1 MADIKKLEKIFDQ
14 EQVLHSAEMNDIT
27 AKIDEIIGR
36 VNSASS
42 ITGYSYLVTIN
53 VDGARNGYLYY
64 KRSDARAL
72 LTATATTTIIYNA
85 DGSRVELEGVEY
97 NASVEVQDANGN
109 YVMVANNISV
119 EGDTL
124 SLDIKAYLSTTARK
138 VRITFVAVASS
149 ASRQVEVS
157 AMLTT
162 MSLTPANV
170 LWENAYVDNPN
181 GYSFGAFAIT
191 GNLDKTVYLRVSN
204 TELGY
209 DHTSSVNI
217 GTTTFANGGYYFVL
231 TDFPTTGTEV
241 YKFEI
246 WVASGTLESTHYT
259 YNVMCVASSQAATA
273 QLVCINNVGTQVV
286 NGTSARLFDYAIYNG
301 GNSTSGSS
309 TTNNVRQ
316 TISAWYSGV
325 SHPIYDALLSNVAAS
340 QKNSLYFN
348 VDLNAQSPTL
358 IAMLTYGDTH
368 PSASFLVDMS
378 ASFPATNGAVFYMN
392 PSTRSNAQA
401 DRDVIKNASDST
413 DVQAV
418 WTKMAFVDGMDG
430 WTVDDNGRSCLAINA
445 GSKCQINYAPLNVTS
460 NYIAIEINYKTSVVS
475 NYKENVITIASMPQ
489 DNPDNFTG
497 IRIRPDE
504 VCVHSSQRKSTFDNV
519 QSYHTGD
526 EDDIDL
532 IIVFSQDYKNWKKRF
547 CHIFVNGTIKC
558 EFALEGNDNF
568 ITSAPIIL
576 GSDSANLYVYGIRVY
591 NQAFGF
597 LAATTNYVAS
607 LPTIEEK
614 RAANARE
621 NDVMNEDG
629 DVSYEKVIQSTTANW
644 FIVEMIYKEDAD
656 GKAIK
661 PWVKPTIPSYSDWT
675 KKEVGRANLEM
686 HFGAHPTW
694 DWKINDVEHMGQ
706 GTTSMNYYRWN
717 FRDRI
722 DKTTTEVGTTKYE
735 KQVYVQYGYNRST
748 GTWGNAALSKT
759 VKFDGDT
766 HSPVMRITA
775 KKNYASSQ
783 QSHKMGTTSAYN
795 DLHDI
800 CVDVNEG
807 GGRTAVFQYPAYGF
821 VRTYDDLGNEKYE
834 FIGLFT
840 IGPDKGDK
848 PTFKYNAKIN
858 NVELKKTLMTMEG
871 LDHDKRLAV
880 FRYPWNND
888 VVFNSESL
896 SIRINNDEYEAGWE
910 VGNCYDYDTEEDG
923 TEIMAKL
930 VEEFK
935 PAYEL
940 AYLNSPFIMGLT
952 TSRFGVQTVAAALTK
967 INSDVTGFG
976 STPNE
981 DDDDRP
987 YLYYEFYFEG
997 DYNLY
1002 YLDIKDNTYKASGV
1016 NVLENL
1022 NMTTTSSLNANILKK
1037 LGLSTYG
1044 VFGDFNTDTQKNQY
1058 LSLKG
1063 VETMGSEDELDAA
1076 ILSTMGLL
1084 SISTIEDLA
1093 LVKKDEYLREMRRR
1107 RFRTAMLASD
1117 SPWNLNDTLFCH
1129 TFLVMFGATDNHA
1142 KNSYPYKFK
1151 SLSDGGKW
1159 RWRQDDLDTIFDIDN
1174 QGNSAK
1180 KYSIEFKD
1188 WTSSDKVA
1196 RVFKGEDSAFW
1207 TLVDQCFEDEIR
1219 KMGRNIL
1226 DAMISLGGSSEGG
1239 VFDKLMAFFKEYYWD
1254 KAQNYFS
1261 KGAYNHDAR
1270 YSYEDAYYAT
1280 LQGQYNV
1287 DVLPTAQSHGDSLES
1302 EMYWVERRLVYCMS
1316 KFRYGPFASYTDV
1329 SLGRIAFRTQNP
1341 QRFSLTPAMDLYPC
1355 VFSGQGVRYFSRTW
1369 DGEVGTMDGIGGNNT
1384 TVYIMAADYFR
1395 SIGDLAAFDIDRSS
1409 ATNLQISSKRLETL
1423 KIGDEDATK
1432 VSNGVAMLTFSN
1444 CPSLTMIDARNATNL
1459 SGSLDLSNCPR
1470 IRTVYLTGTQV
1481 AGLTFA
1487 EGSKLETLTLPST
1500 MTALSLKNLKFLSS
1514 LDVAACAPNVK
1525 SVDIEG
1531 CTMLQSFQI
1540 LKDIYYSNDTQGKNA
1555 LTYIRITDIDET
1567 VTSAEDPNGQVAEML
1582 YRIAKGLDADAN
1594 EKNYYAL
1601 DAQGRETSD
1610 TAYISGTIRFE
1621 TLMTGYASAIQAYFP
1636 YLTIEVG
1643 QQITPSEQA
1652 IGLTLSGERNET
1664 IYEDEAVGITRTYEV
1679 GANTIAYKSVKW
1691 SSESIPAAIAFR
1703 TTDYTATL
1711 DFANFVPSGSS
1722 NGNTDNF
1729 KVIATSTWNNTVR
1742 VIREIALARIPILSI
1757 TLNLDKEVIDFDDN
1771 THCTITRTF
1780 NPVVNTKER
1789 LVEYVY
1795 DSSVIEIRGNDVYPV
1810 TSEYT
1815 FTDVYAR
1822 LSDNHNLV
1830 SNTKRIY
1837 LNDLRIIDATIE
1849 TGFAALLNYIYTSL
1863 KVSKDKNYLTAREAA
1878 KVTGIATHLYN
1889 KTSITDFSE
1898 FRYFETLTRIETSG
1912 LRGMT
1917 NCATIV
1923 LPDSLTHLQHY
1934 ACSSSGFTE
1943 FSSEFITTFGTN
1955 TFASCTKLQKVYLPN
1970 ATDWS
1975 YNQWSSAFSGCTV
1988 LDDVTLGL
1996 QPTVTGLNGLFASC
2010 KALTASSF
2018 KRPITFIGNVTSCLE
2033 MFASCTALTSLPP
2046 ITIQNMVGTIAS
2058 MFTGCTGLVGTI
2070 DLRDI
2075 FGESCN
2081 ATACNSLFN
2090 NCANITKL
2098 ILPELPNCTTLAA
2111 FFQTDGTNTTIEEI
2125 GDIYAPLCTNIDRWL
2140 VNNSTKSG
2148 LKKVGNLTLG
2158 AVGGTAHEVTSGFF
2172 KSCPNLEEIG
2182 DVDLSSATSVNE
2194 LFNGCSKLVTI
2205 GSLSISAQCYN
2216 FWGIFR
2222 GCSSLDN
2229 WNAILSDCDFSNAT
2243 DTAYAF
2249 YNCTNLTSWNST
2261 LSGLNLVGEYCF
2273 RGSGLSGAVTLGCY
2287 YIGPYAFQ
2295 NLTGITSITFPSRLN
2310 KIKGNS
2316 VFAGCTGLTTIDL
2329 SNTQV
2334 TYLKGYNRSL
2344 SMFYGCSNVTSVKT
2358 PTTLKVLGGVFSYMT
2373 GLQRVNSTTDGV
2385 AFLHSIE
2392 DISRIELTDG
2402 TGFTLVFGGG
2412 TNKIKYV
2419 FLPNLIR
2426 YGINVYDDNGNIS
2439 SNSNTTYYGS
2449 LGNTNISI
2457 VDIGSDVTSFCKGAF
2472 SKMKPDYFII
2482 RATGA
2487 VPTLAGALSG
2497 TTSQCKFFVP
2507 SSMVN
2512 AYKSATNW
2520 STYASQF
2527 YEIGGTEWTTAFN
2540 SSSEFADVRKYAL
2553 DDYSDIV
2560 AAYNS

>member
-1 MADIKKLEKIFDQ
+1 MAIDLLKKTQFQSEEVLEAQEMTDIAVKI
-14 EQVLHSAEMNDIT
+14 N
-27 AKIDEIIGR
+27 EIIGA
-36 VNSASS
+36 VNSSPGIQGATYS
-42 ITGYSYLVTIN
+42 IIIDVE
-53 VDGARNGYLYY
+53 GANNLNLYY
-64 KRSDARAL
+64 KRSDATAM
-72 LTATATTTIIYNA
+72 LTFSATTVKVLV
-85 DGSRVELEGVEY
+85 DGSRQVVQDTKY
-97 NASVEVQDANGN
+97 KASVEVDDGNGN
-109 YVMVANNISV
+109 YVMVRDNITIINNNQY
-119 EGDTL
+119 
-124 SLDIKAYLSTTARK
+124 SLDIKSFLSTTPRN
-138 VRITFVAVASS
+138 VRIKFTETVLSVSES
-149 ASRQVEVS
+149 WVGS

-162 MSLTPANV
+162 MSMTPANV

-191 GNLDKTVYLRVSN
+191 GTLDKTVYLRVSN
-204 TELGY
+204 ADLAY

-231 TDFPTTGTEV
+231 TDFPTTGTGV

-259 YNVMCVASSQAATA
+259 YNVMCVVSSQAATA
-273 QLVCINNVGTQVV
+273 QLVCINNIGTQVV

-301 GNSTSGSS
+301 GNSTSGTS
-309 TTNNVRQ
+309 TTSNVRQ
-316 TISAWYSGV
+316 TISATYSGV
-325 SHPIYDALLSNVAAS
+325 SHPIYDAMLSNVAAS

-348 VDLNAQSPTL
+348 VDINADSPTL

-368 PSASFLVDMS
+368 PSASFLVDTS

-413 DVQAV
+413 DVQAI

-430 WTVDDNGRSCLAINA
+430 WTVDDNGRTCLAINA
-445 GSKCQINYAPLNVTS
+445 GSKCQINYAPLNETS

-519 QSYHTGD
+519 QNYHTGD

-532 IIVFSQDYKNWKKRF
+532 IIVFSQDYKNWGKRF

-607 LPTIEEK
+607 LPTIDEK
-614 RAANARE
+614 RNANARE
-621 NDVMNEDG
+621 RDVMNEDG
-629 DVSYEKVIQSTTANW
+629 DVSYERVIQSTTANW

-706 GTTSMNYYRWN
+706 GTTSMNYFRWN

-722 DKTTTEVGTTKYE
+722 DKTTTEVGTTKYD

-783 QSHKMGTTSAYN
+783 QSHKMGTTAAYN
-795 DLHDI
+795 DLHDR
-800 CVDVNEG
+800 CVGANEG

-858 NVELKKTLMTMEG
+858 DVELKKTLMTMEG
-871 LDHDKRLAV
+871 LDHDKRLTV

-896 SIRINNDEYEAGWE
+896 SIRISNDEYEAGWE
-910 VGNCYDYDTEEDG
+910 VGNCYDKDTEEDG
-923 TEIMAKL
+923 ADIMAIL
-930 VEEFK
+930 VQEFK

-987 YLYYEFYFEG
+987 YLYYEFYFDG

-1022 NMTTTSSLNANILKK
+1022 DMTTMSSLNANILKK

-1044 VFGDFNTDTQKNQY
+1044 VFGDFNTNAQKSQY

-1063 VETMGSEDELDAA
+1063 VETMGNEDELDAA
-1076 ILSTMGLL
+1076 ILTTMGLL

-1093 LVKKDEYLREMRRR
+1093 LAKKDEYLREMRRR
-1107 RFRTAMLASD
+1107 RFKAGMTASN
-1117 SPWNLNDTLFCH
+1117 SPWHLNDTLFCH

-1151 SLSDGGKW
+1151 SLSEGGKW

-1219 KMGRNIL
+1219 KMGRDIL
-1226 DAMISLGGSSEGG
+1226 DAMISLGGSSDGY

-1254 KAQNYFS
+1254 KAQNYFT

-1270 YSYEDAYYAT
+1270 YSYEDAYYAS
-1280 LQGQYNV
+1280 LHGQYTV

-1316 KFRYGPFASYTDV
+1316 KFRYGPFANYTDV

-1355 VFSGQGVRYFSRTW
+1355 VFSGQGARYFSRTS
-1369 DGEVGTMDGIGGNNT
+1369 DGSVGTMDGIGGNNT

-1423 KIGDEDATK
+1423 KIGDEDASK

-1444 CPSLTMIDARNATNL
+1444 CPSLTMIDARNASNL

-1481 AGLTFA
+1481 AGLSFA
-1487 EGSKLETLTLPST
+1487 EGCKLENLTLPST
-1500 MTALSLKNLKFLSS
+1500 MTVLTLKNLKFLSS
-1514 LDVAACAPNVK
+1514 LNVSACAPNVK

-1531 CTMLQSFQI
+1531 CTMLHSFQI
-1540 LKDIYYSNDTQGKNA
+1540 LKDIYYSNNTQGTNA

-1567 VTSAEDPNGQVAEML
+1567 VTSAEDPNGDIAEML
-1582 YRIAKGLDADAN
+1582 YRIAKGLDADAH

-1601 DAQGRETSD
+1601 DAQGRETTD
-1610 TAYISGTIRFE
+1610 TAYISGTIHFE
-1621 TLMTGYASAIQAYFP
+1621 TLVTGYASAIRAYFP
-1636 YLTIEVG
+1636 YLTIDVG
-1643 QQITPSEQA
+1643 QQVTPSKDA
-1652 IGLTLSGERNET
+1652 IGLTLTGEEFET

-1679 GANTIAYKSVKW
+1679 GANTIAYKSVTW
-1691 SSESIPAAIAFR
+1691 SSDSIPAAIAFR
-1703 TTDYTATL
+1703 TSDYTATL
-1711 DFANFVPSGSS
+1711 DFANFAPSGSA
-1722 NGNTDNF
+1722 NGITENF
-1729 KVIATSTWNNTVR
+1729 FITATSTWNNR
-1742 VIREIALARIPILSI
+1742 VSVTREIALARIRILQI
-1757 TLNLDKEVIDFDDN
+1757 TNLAVDNEAIDYN
-1771 THCTITRTF
+1771 KGTTCTLSYVL
-1780 NPVVNTKER
+1780 NPVKNTKSR
-1789 LVEYVY
+1789 FVEYVY
-1795 DSSVIEIRGNDVYPV
+1795 DHDAISIENNVVSPNNRNYGY
-1810 TSEYT
+1810 
-1815 FTDVYAR
+1815 TDVYAR
-1822 LSDNHNLV
+1822 LSDNYSIF
-1830 SNTKRIY
+1830 SNTVRIY
-1837 LNDLRIIDATIE
+1837 LNDKWIINAE
-1849 TGFAALLNYIYTSL
+1849 SNTGFASLLSFIYNTL
-1863 KVSKDKNYLTAREAA
+1863 KVSESATLLYAREAS
-1878 KVTGIATHLYN
+1878 KVTRFNGNLKN
-1889 KTSITDFSE
+1889 K
-1898 FRYFETLTRIETSG
+1898 
-1912 LRGMT
+1912 
-1917 NCATIV
+1917 A
-1923 LPDSLTHLQHY
+1923 
-1934 ACSSSGFTE
+1934 A
-1943 FSSEFITTFGTN
+1943 ITTFAEFEYFT
-1955 TFASCTKLQKVYLPN
+1955 
-1970 ATDWS
+1970 S
-1975 YNQWSSAFSGCTV
+1975 YRCANEQGETRGVFTGCTNLESIKFPSTFTGTIGV
-1988 LDDVTLGL
+1988 E
-1996 QPTVTGLNGLFASC
+1996 PTVTGNATRGFCYHCTSLTTVDFNGSTPTKFGSVA
-2010 KALTASSF
+2010 
-2018 KRPITFIGNVTSCLE
+2018 FIG
-2033 MFASCTALTSLPP
+2033 CTALVTLDIPSSVTIYGLQCLEGCNKLVTAEPSYATTIYGSAFKNCSKLVIRNPFVNDVRIGTSAFQGCSSLTSL
-2046 ITIQNMVGTIAS
+2046 T
-2058 MFTGCTGLVGTI
+2058 
-2070 DLRDI
+2070 
-2075 FGESCN
+2075 
-2081 ATACNSLFN
+2081 FN
-2090 NCANITKL
+2090 G
-2098 ILPELPNCTTLAA
+2098 NCTIYDDYTFAGCSSLVS
-2111 FFQTDGTNTTIEEI
+2111 FTVLGEFLLETTPT
-2125 GDIYAPLCTNIDRWL
+2125 Y
-2140 VNNSTKSG
+2140 
-2148 LKKVGNLTLG
+2148 
-2158 AVGGTAHEVTSGFF
+2158 
-2172 KSCPNLEEIG
+2172 
-2182 DVDLSSATSVNE
+2182 
-2194 LFNGCSKLVTI
+2194 LFNGCAALESVSPLKVTSSCT
-2205 GSLSISAQCYN
+2205 SLTYVFYNCSALQNVGFDEESDFSAVTNIAY
-2216 FWGIFR
+2216 IFY
-2222 GCSSLDN
+2222 GCSSIVDWDDVLLN
-2229 WNAILSDCDFSNAT
+2229 CDFSHVT
-2243 DTAYAF
+2243 TSAYAF
-2249 YNCTNLTSWNST
+2249 YNCTSLTSWNSI
-2261 LSGLNLVGEYCF
+2261 LLGLNLVGQYCF
-2273 RGSGLSGAVTLGCY
+2273 KGSGLSGTITLGCY
-2287 YIGPYAFQ
+2287 YIGAEAF
-2295 NLTGITSITFPSRLN
+2295 NGLTGITSITFPSRLN
-2310 KIKGNS
+2310 KITGAN
-2316 VFAGCTGLTTIDL
+2316 VFRGCTGLTSIDL
-2329 SNTQV
+2329 SNTQI
-2334 TYLKGYNRSL
+2334 TYLRGYNRSSL
-2344 SMFYGCSNVTSVKT
+2344 FYGCSGITSVKT

-2392 DISRIELTDG
+2392 DITRSDSTEG
-2402 TGFTLVFGGG
+2402 TGVTRVFGGG

-2426 YGINVYDDNGNIS
+2426 YGINNYNEDGVITS
-2439 SNSNTTYYGS
+2439 ISNSYYGS
-2449 LGNTNISI
+2449 LGNTNISL
-2457 VDIGSDVTSFCKGAF
+2457 VDIGSDITAF
-2472 SKMKPDYFII
+2472 NPQAFNAMKPDYFII
-2482 RATGA
+2482 RATDA
-2487 VPTLAGALSG
+2487 VPTLAGALGG

-2507 SSMVN
+2507 SSMVD

-2540 SSSEFADVRKYAL
+2540 SSSEFADVRKYAI

>member
-1 MADIKKLEKIFDQ
+1 MAIDLLNKTFEQ
-14 EQVLHSAEMNDIT
+14 EQVLQSAEMNDIT
-27 AKIDEIIGR
+27 AKIDEIIGA
-36 VNSASS
+36 VNSSPGIQGA
-42 ITGYSYLVTIN
+42 TYVVTIS
-53 VDGARNGYLYY
+53 VEGASGSSLYF
-64 KRSDARAL
+64 KRSDATAL
-72 LTATATTTIIYNA
+72 LKASATTTKVLV
-85 DGSRVELEGVEY
+85 DGSRQVVQDTNY
-97 NASVEVQDANGN
+97 KASVEVADANGN
-109 YVMVANNISV
+109 YVTVVDGISV
-119 EGDTL
+119 SGNG
-124 SLDIKAYLSTTARK
+124 SISVDIKSYLSTTARN
-138 VRITFVAVASS
+138 VRVKFTETALS
-149 ASRQVEVS
+149 ATDAWVGS

-162 MSLTPANV
+162 MSLTPSNV

-204 TELGY
+204 ADLAY

-231 TDFPTTGTEV
+231 TDFPTTGTGV

-246 WVASGTLESTHYT
+246 WVASGTLESTHYA

-301 GNSTSGSS
+301 GNSTSGTS
-309 TTNNVRQ
+309 TTSNVRQ
-316 TISAWYSGV
+316 TISATYSGV

-348 VDLNAQSPTL
+348 VDINAESPTL

-368 PSASFLVDMS
+368 PSASFLVDTS

-445 GSKCQINYAPLNVTS
+445 GSKCQINYAPLNITS

-475 NYKENVITIASMPQ
+475 NYNENVITIASMPQ

-532 IIVFSQDYKNWKKRF
+532 IIVFSQDYKNWGKRF

-706 GTTSMNYYRWN
+706 GTTSMNYFRWN

-722 DKTTTEVGTTKYE
+722 DKTTTEVGSSKYE

-795 DLHDI
+795 DLHDM
-800 CVDVNEG
+800 CAGTNEG

-858 NVELKKTLMTMEG
+858 NVDLKKSLITMEG

-888 VVFNSESL
+888 VVFNAESL

-910 VGNCYDYDTEEDG
+910 VGNCYGKDTEEDG

-987 YLYYEFYFEG
+987 FLYYEFYFDG

-1002 YLDIKDNTYKASGV
+1002 YLDIKDNSYKASGV

-1022 NMTTTSSLNANILKK
+1022 DMTTTSSLNANILKK

-1058 LSLKG
+1058 LSLKE
-1063 VETMGSEDELDAA
+1063 VETMGNEDELDAA
-1076 ILSTMGLL
+1076 ILTTMGLL

-1093 LVKKDEYLREMRRR
+1093 LAKKDEYLREMRRR

-1219 KMGRNIL
+1219 KMGRDIL

-1239 VFDKLMAFFKEYYWD
+1239 VFDKLMAFFKEYYWN

-1444 CPSLTMIDARNATNL
+1444 CPSLTLIDARNATNL

-1514 LDVAACAPNVK
+1514 LDVTACAPNVK

-1531 CTMLQSFQI
+1531 CSMLRSFQI

-1567 VTSAEDPNGQVAEML
+1567 VTSADDPNGQVAEML

-1610 TAYISGTIRFE
+1610 TAYISGTIEFE
-1621 TLMTGYASAIQAYFP
+1621 TLVSGYAEAIQAYFP
-1636 YLTIEVG
+1636 YLTIKSG
-1643 QQITPSEQA
+1643 QTVIPSKDA
-1652 IGLTLSGERNET
+1652 IGLTLTGKEDIET

-1679 GANTIAYKSVKW
+1679 GANTLAYKSVKW
-1691 SSESIPAAIAFR
+1691 SSDSIPAAIALR

-1711 DFANFVPSGSS
+1711 DFANFEPSGSK
-1722 NGNTDNF
+1722 NGTTENF
-1729 KVIATSTWNNTVR
+1729 SVTATSTWNNQVR
-1742 VIREIALARIPILSI
+1742 VTREIALARIRILQIKNLVVDNEAIDYKKGTTCTLSY
-1757 TLNLDKEVIDFDDN
+1757 TLNPPK
-1771 THCTITRTF
+1771 
-1780 NPVVNTKER
+1780 NTKSR
-1789 LVEYVY
+1789 FVEYVY
-1795 DSSVIEIRGNDVYPV
+1795 DNQKISILNNVVSPINSTYGY
-1810 TSEYT
+1810 
-1815 FTDVYAR
+1815 TDVYAR
-1822 LSDNHNLV
+1822 LSDDPTIF
-1830 SNTKRIY
+1830 SNTVRIY
-1837 LNDLRIIDATIE
+1837 LNDLLLINAE
-1849 TGFAALLNYIYTSL
+1849 TNAGFASLLSFIYNTL
-1863 KVSKDKNYLTAREAA
+1863 KVSESATLLYAREAA
-1878 KVTGIATHLYN
+1878 KVTRFNGNLKN
-1889 KTSITDFSE
+1889 KTALTSFDE
-1898 FRYFETLTRIETSG
+1898 FEYFVSYRCTNEVGETRGVFTGCTELTRIKFPSTFTGVIGVDPSMIGNASQGFCYHCTS
-1912 LRGMT
+1912 L
-1917 NCATIV
+1917 ATIDFNGST
-1923 LPDSLTHLQHY
+1923 P
-1934 ACSSSGFTE
+1934 
-1943 FSSEFITTFGTN
+1943 TTFGSTA
-1955 TFASCTKLQKVYLPN
+1955 FIGCTALVTLDIPSTVTIYGRQCLQGCTALVNAEPSYATRIYL
-1970 ATDWS
+1970 
-1975 YNQWSSAFSGCTV
+1975 SAFSGCTKLIINNPFV
-1988 LDDVTLGL
+1988 NDVTIDAEAFRNCSSLTSL
-1996 QPTVTGLNGLFASC
+1996 TFNKNCTVNDEYTFAGCKSLVSFNVQGDFLLEGAPYDLFNG
-2010 KALTASSF
+2010 
-2018 KRPITFIGNVTSCLE
+2018 
-2033 MFASCTALTSLPP
+2033 CTALT
-2046 ITIQNMVGTIAS
+2046 TV
-2058 MFTGCTGLVGTI
+2058 
-2070 DLRDI
+2070 
-2075 FGESCN
+2075 
-2081 ATACNSLFN
+2081 
-2090 NCANITKL
+2090 
-2098 ILPELPNCTTLAA
+2098 
-2111 FFQTDGTNTTIEEI
+2111 
-2125 GDIYAPLCTNIDRWL
+2125 APL
-2140 VNNSTKSG
+2140 K
-2148 LKKVGNLTLG
+2148 
-2158 AVGGTAHEVTSGFF
+2158 VTS
-2172 KSCPNLEEIG
+2172 SCTSLARAFQNC
-2182 DVDLSSATSVNE
+2182 SSLQTITFDQESDFSNFAGLTST
-2194 LFNGCSKLVTI
+2194 F
-2205 GSLSISAQCYN
+2205 Q
-2216 FWGIFR
+2216 
-2222 GCSSLDN
+2222 GCSSLN
-2229 WNAILSDCDFSNAT
+2229 NVSFLESINFSKV
-2243 DTAYAF
+2243 
-2249 YNCTNLTSWNST
+2249 TSM
-2261 LSGLNLVGEYCF
+2261 
-2273 RGSGLSGAVTLGCY
+2273 
-2287 YIGPYAFQ
+2287 Q
-2295 NLTGITSITFPSRLN
+2295 
-2310 KIKGNS
+2310 
-2316 VFAGCTGLTTIDL
+2316 
-2329 SNTQV
+2329 
-2334 TYLKGYNRSL
+2334 
-2344 SMFYGCSNVTSVKT
+2344 SMFYGCSALTSIEFPSNADFSKVTTTKNMFYGCSALTSVSQSFLDSLTNVTNAAEM
-2358 PTTLKVLGGVFSYMT
+2358 F
-2373 GLQRVNSTTDGV
+2373 R
-2385 AFLHSIE
+2385 
-2392 DISRIELTDG
+2392 G
-2402 TGFTLVFGGG
+2402 TGFTEIGNVFVKKAQIGGSQSDHGANRMFGYCSNLTKVGNLDFSEVPYSSKGVFGNLYLFQGC
-2412 TNKIKYV
+2412 TNLAEV
-2419 FLPNLIR
+2419 
-2426 YGINVYDDNGNIS
+2426 GNIDIS
-2439 SNSNTTYYGS
+2439 SYNGAVTTLNNFTGTTKLKKVGVIICPNATSCTLNGQYYGVSNITDFGGFRGCKCNITCSSASKLTRQSALNVINECGDNSEGSTTY
-2449 LGNTNISI
+2449 TI
-2457 VDIGSDVTSFCKGAF
+2457 TFA
-2472 SKMKPDYFII
+2472 
-2482 RATGA
+2482 
-2487 VPTLAGALSG
+2487 
-2497 TTSQCKFFVP
+2497 
-2507 SSMVN
+2507 
-2512 AYKSATNW
+2512 SATK
-2520 STYASQF
+2520 ALL
-2527 YEIGGTEWTTAFN
+2527 TEADIALATAKGYTI
-2540 SSSEFADVRKYAL
+2540 A
-2553 DDYSDIV
+2553 
-2560 AAYNS
+2560 

>member
-64 KRSDARAL
+64 KRSDATATL
-72 LTATATTTIIYNA
+72 KATATTTIIYNA

-162 MSLTPANV
+162 MSMTPANV

-301 GNSTSGSS
+301 GNSTSGTS
-309 TTNNVRQ
+309 TTSNVRQ
-316 TISAWYSGV
+316 TISATYSGV
-325 SHPIYDALLSNVAAS
+325 SHPIYDAMLSNVAAS

-348 VDLNAQSPTL
+348 VDINAESPTL

-368 PSASFLVDMS
+368 PSASFLVDTS

-401 DRDVIKNASDST
+401 NRETIVNASDST
-413 DVQAV
+413 DVQAT
-418 WTKMAFVDGMDG
+418 WTKMAYVDGMDG

-445 GSKCQINYAPLNVTS
+445 GSKCQINYAPLSDTS
-460 NYIAIEINYKTSVVS
+460 GYLAIEINYKSSIVS
-475 NYKENVITIASMPQ
+475 QYLDNIITIASDPTS
-489 DNPDNFTG
+489 DDFLG

-519 QSYHTGD
+519 QNYHTDD
-526 EDDIDL
+526 EEDINL
-532 IIVFSQDYKNWKKRF
+532 IIAFSSNYKQEFGNF
-547 CHIFVNGTIKC
+547 CHIFVNGAIKC
-558 EFALEGNDNF
+558 EFALSSGDSFTTN
-568 ITSAPIIL
+568 APIIL
-576 GSDSANLYVYGIRVY
+576 GSDSADLYVYGIRVY
-591 NQAFGF
+591 RQAFGF

-621 NDVMNEDG
+621 EDVMDEDG
-629 DVSYEKVIQSTTANW
+629 NVSYERVIQSTTANW
-644 FIVEMIYKEDAD
+644 FIVEMVYKEDAD
-656 GKAIK
+656 GKAID
-661 PWVKPTIPSYSDWT
+661 PWLKPTIPSYSDWS
-675 KKEVGRANLEM
+675 KKEYGRANLEM

-694 DWKINDVEHMGQ
+694 DWKITEVEHMGQ

-722 DKTTTEVGTTKYE
+722 DKTNTGSNK

-748 GTWGNAALSKT
+748 GTWGNAALSTT

-766 HSPVMRITA
+766 HTPVMRITA

-783 QSHKMGTTSAYN
+783 QSHKMGTTAAYN
-795 DLHDI
+795 DLHDR
-800 CVDVNEG
+800 CVGANEG

-848 PTFKYNAKIN
+848 PTFKYNAKVN
-858 NVELKKTLMTMEG
+858 NVDLKKSLITLEG

-888 VVFNSESL
+888 VVFNAESL
-896 SIRINNDEYEAGWE
+896 SIRTSDGYDAGWE
-910 VGNCYDYDTEEDG
+910 VGNCYDKDTEEDVAD
-923 TEIMAKL
+923 IMAIL
-930 VEEFK
+930 VQEFK

-976 STPNE
+976 SNINE

-987 YLYYEFYFEG
+987 YSYYEFYFDG

-1002 YLDIKDNTYKASGV
+1002 YLDIKDNAYKASGV
-1016 NVLENL
+1016 NVLSNL
-1022 NMTTTSSLNANILKK
+1022 GMTTTSSLNANILKK

-1058 LSLKG
+1058 LALKG
-1063 VETMGSEDELDAA
+1063 VATMDSEDELDAA
-1076 ILSTMGLL
+1076 ILTTMGLL

-1093 LVKKDEYLREMRRR
+1093 LEKKDEYLREMRRR

-1117 SPWNLNDTLFCH
+1117 SPWHLNDTLFCH
-1129 TFLVMFGATDNHA
+1129 TFLTIVGATDNHA
-1142 KNSYPYKFK
+1142 KNSYPYKFT

-1174 QGNSAK
+1174 QGHSAK

-1188 WTSSDKVA
+1188 WSNSAKTA

-1207 TLVDQCFEDEIR
+1207 TLVDQCFEEEIR
-1219 KMGRNIL
+1219 SMGRSIL
-1226 DAMISLGGSSEGG
+1226 DAMIYLGGSS
-1239 VFDKLMAFFKEYYWD
+1239 DANTLTKLMAFFKKYYWD
-1254 KAQNYFS
+1254 NAQDFFT

-1270 YSYEDAYYAT
+1270 YSYEDAYLEYKNGT
-1280 LQGQYNV
+1280 YRV
-1287 DVLPTAQSHGDSLES
+1287 DVNPTEQSHGDSLES

-1316 KFRYGPFASYTDV
+1316 KFRYGPFANYGDT
-1329 SLGRIAFRTQNP
+1329 SLGQILFRTQNP
-1341 QRFSLTPAMDLYPC
+1341 QRFNLTPAMDLYPC
-1355 VFSGQGVRYFSRTW
+1355 VMSGQGRNFYFNRTS
-1369 DGEVGTMDGIGGNNT
+1369 DGLVGSMDGIGGGNT
-1384 TVYIMAADYFR
+1384 VVYIVAADYLR
-1395 SIGDLAAFDIDRSS
+1395 SIGDLAAFDIDSS
-1409 ATNLQISSKRLETL
+1409 TTTNLQIASKRLETL

-1444 CPSLTMIDARNATNL
+1444 CPSLTLIDARNATNL

-1514 LDVAACAPNVK
+1514 LDVTACAPNVK

-1531 CTMLQSFQI
+1531 CSMLQSFQI

-1582 YRIAKGLDADAN
+1582 YRIARGLDADAN

-1601 DAQGRETSD
+1601 DAQGRETTD
-1610 TAYISGTIRFE
+1610 TAYISGTIHFE

-1636 YLTIEVG
+1636 YLTIVAGETV
-1643 QQITPSEQA
+1643 IPSEQA
-1652 IGLTLSGERNET
+1652 IGLTLSGEQRET

-1679 GANTIAYKSVKW
+1679 GANTLAYKSVTW
-1691 SSESIPAAIAFR
+1691 SSLNIPAAIAFR
-1703 TTDYTATL
+1703 TGEYSATL
-1711 DFANFVPSGSS
+1711 DFVNFVPSGSS
-1722 NGNTDNF
+1722 NGNTDTF
-1729 KVIATSTWNNTVR
+1729 SVTATSTWNNNVKVSR
-1742 VIREIALARIPILSI
+1742 QIALARIPILSI
-1757 TLNLDKEVIDFDDN
+1757 SLSVDNEAIDYLQG
-1771 THCTITRTF
+1771 THCTLTKVF

-1789 LVEYVY
+1789 LVEYAY
-1795 DSSVIEIRGNDVYPV
+1795 DGAPVRFDGDDVYPMDD
-1810 TSEYT
+1810 EYGY
-1815 FTDVYAR
+1815 TDVVAR
-1822 LSDNHNLV
+1822 LSDNHSLV
-1830 SNTKRIY
+1830 SNSVRIY
-1837 LNDLRIIDATIE
+1837 LNDLLIIDASIN
-1849 TGFAALLNYIYTSL
+1849 TGFTSLLSFIYNTL
-1863 KVSKDKNYLTAREAA
+1863 KVSSSATLLYAREAA
-1878 KVTGIATHLYN
+1878 KVTRFNGNLKN
-1889 KTSITDFSE
+1889 KTAITSFDEFEYFVSYRCTNEQGETRGVFTGCTNLESIKFPSTYTGVMGFSPDGTGNETRGFFYNCKRLANVDFNGSAPTS
-1898 FRYFETLTRIETSG
+1898 FGAWAFHSCIALTELNI
-1912 LRGMT
+1912 
-1917 NCATIV
+1917 
-1923 LPDSLTHLQHY
+1923 P
-1934 ACSSSGFTE
+1934 SSVTV
-1943 FSSEFITTFGTN
+1943 FGG
-1955 TFASCTKLQKVYLPN
+1955 SC
-1970 ATDWS
+1970 
-1975 YNQWSSAFSGCTV
+1975 FSGCTN
-1988 LDDVTLGL
+1988 LVTAE
-1996 QPTVTGLNGLFASC
+1996 PSYA
-2010 KALTASSF
+2010 
-2018 KRPITFIGNVTSCLE
+2018 
-2033 MFASCTALTSLPP
+2033 
-2046 ITIQNMVGTIAS
+2046 
-2058 MFTGCTGLVGTI
+2058 
-2070 DLRDI
+2070 
-2075 FGESCN
+2075 
-2081 ATACNSLFN
+2081 
-2090 NCANITKL
+2090 
-2098 ILPELPNCTTLAA
+2098 
-2111 FFQTDGTNTTIEEI
+2111 TTI
-2125 GDIYAPLCTNIDRWL
+2125 Y
-2140 VNNSTKSG
+2140 
-2148 LKKVGNLTLG
+2148 
-2158 AVGGTAHEVTSGFF
+2158 
-2172 KSCPNLEEIG
+2172 
-2182 DVDLSSATSVNE
+2182 SSA
-2194 LFNGCSKLVTI
+2194 FNGCSKLVINNRFVNDVRLYGSAFRNCSSITSLTFEGDCTMGGEYI
-2205 GSLSISAQCYN
+2205 FAGCSKLVSINVLGSL
-2216 FWGIFR
+2216 IFTGSMAYLFQ
-2222 GCSSLDN
+2222 GCSLLQAIPTIKVTSGCTSLNHSFTSCSALESFGFDEE
-2229 WNAILSDCDFSNAT
+2229 SDFSNIVSC
-2243 DTAYAF
+2243 DHAF
-2249 YNCTNLTSWNST
+2249 YGCNSIVDWTFLENATFPSCTNFDNM
-2261 LSGLNLVGEYCF
+2261 F
-2273 RGSGLSGAVTLGCY
+2273 RGSSLNYFDWLDTLDVSSG
-2287 YIGPYAFQ
+2287 
-2295 NLTGITSITFPSRLN
+2295 TS
-2310 KIKGNS
+2310 
-2316 VFAGCTGLTTIDL
+2316 FAD
-2329 SNTQV
+2329 
-2334 TYLKGYNRSL
+2334 
-2344 SMFYGCSNVTSVKT
+2344 MFYGIDMSGVTSLGFLSTMRTKT
-2358 PTTLKVLGGVFSYMT
+2358 DTIGGMITNAPDVTELNFANLVQANTWYYSLFSGMGGVQKIYLPVFQRNAGGTGSYSLFGGFSSLRFLFIPQYVRMQTLLGG
-2373 GLQRVNSTTDGV
+2373 G
-2385 AFLHSIE
+2385 A
-2392 DISRIELTDG
+2392 
-2402 TGFTLVFGGG
+2402 
-2412 TNKIKYV
+2412 
-2419 FLPNLIR
+2419 NLEC
-2426 YGINVYDDNGNIS
+2426 
-2439 SNSNTTYYGS
+2439 
-2449 LGNTNISI
+2449 
-2457 VDIGSDVTSFCKGAF
+2457 VDIGATIQYMPFASNRTAYYVCSGSPSYWVFRTSTPPASSTTYSTYVNLHSGVYKRLATLYIFLPSQTAITNF
-2472 SKMKPDYFII
+2472 ES
-2482 RATGA
+2482 ATGWSEF
-2487 VPTLAGALSG
+2487 AGRY
-2497 TTSQCKFFVP
+2497 FV
-2507 SSMVN
+2507 
-2512 AYKSATNW
+2512 
-2520 STYASQF
+2520 
-2527 YEIGGTEWTTAFN
+2527 IGGTEWVSIFGKADAY
-2540 SSSEFADVRKYAL
+2540 ADV
-2553 DDYSDIV
+2553 DYYGYDRTKAGV
-2560 AAYNS
+2560 PTTY